1 MRMRNAAR
9 RRSRAG
15 IGGGVNVGAVAASRF
30 IPKYAWPPLAHRALQ
45 RIGRYSHRVFAAEL
59 VRGLR
64 AGGSHD
70 QATLRAMTAAF
81 ARSRARY
88 DDNVLLERGRKLVSD
103 NAIATALRELLD
115 EKR

>member
-1 MRMRNAAR
+1 VRMRNAAR
-9 RRSRAG
+9 RHSRAG

-30 IPKYAWPPLAHRALQ
+30 IPKHAWPPLSHWALQ
-45 RIGRYSHRVFAAEL
+45 RIGRYRHRVFAAEL

-70 QATLRAMTAAF
+70 LATLRAMTAAF